1 MKQDIFSSA
10 HDYIERDEDGNIIG
24 MWGDYWKESNLPTN
38 KPIIPEPEL
47 AGDYAVIDYAGVEPH
62 IKVNGS
68 YKKITLIYYNSN
80 EELKDQ
86 TPGDWS
92 YFIDDTDASEFVK
105 VLETESPNTIKVKFL
120 GDESYIGKI
129 LTIKNTRD
137 NIVGTIHL
145 QIVAL

>member
-1 MKQDIFSSA
+1 MKQDIFNS
-10 HDYIERDEDGNIIG
+10 HTDYIERDEDGNLIG
-24 MWGDYWKESNLPTN
+24 MWANYWKEDNLPIN

-47 AGDYAVIDYAGVEPH
+47 AGDYAVIDYAGAEPH

-137 NIVGTIHL
+137 NIVGIIHL